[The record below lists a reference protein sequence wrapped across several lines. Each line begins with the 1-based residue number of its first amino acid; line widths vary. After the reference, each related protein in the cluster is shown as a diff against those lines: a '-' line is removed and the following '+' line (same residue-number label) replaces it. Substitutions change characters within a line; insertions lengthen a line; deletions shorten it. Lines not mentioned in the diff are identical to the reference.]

1 MSFFGTNPFTSAV
14 GQKIEQATSDTLPSE
29 DWGLNL
35 EICDL
40 INTSEEVAKD
50 AVRAIRKR
58 LTHTPKNYKIV
69 LYTLVVL
76 ETCVKNTGHKF
87 HLLVCSKDFV
97 QDLVKL
103 IGPKNEPPSSVQEK
117 VLSLIQAWTEA
128 FRNQPELAG
137 VSQVYAELKHK
148 GIEFPPPP
156 ADATPIITPSKSTS
170 PKDVGSAGAGGGT
183 SPRPP
188 TLGGAAPRHPPAPS
202 PPQPPPTQSP
212 IPSSGTLTAEVRAKI
227 QLELAVVES
236 NSSVLAEML
245 SELTPGQEHSEDL
258 QLLQELHATCE
269 AMQRRVVELV
279 ARVTDDLLTADLLK
293 VNDLL
298 NNLFIRYDR
307 HMSKSRAKG
316 SPVKS
321 VPEGGAIGSSHR
333 PPPRIPTATPTDPPV
348 AAAAETSEVSL
359 IDLADDPAPPPMA
372 AVGPSPSL
380 LSQQLGQLDITS
392 VKKADDAEFDSFA
405 QSRTLSLDTAKRD
418 EGAAGNGLDEAA
430 SIEPEQVETNFDSME
445 RWMSSQPYGAE
456 ISSDAFQKFLSERAA
471 VAEMLPTIPA
481 ATGSAPPPAATGSG
495 DKRPVAEL

>member
-1 MSFFGTNPFTSAV
+1 M
-14 GQKIEQATSDTLPSE
+14 
-29 DWGLNL
+29 
-35 EICDL
+35 
-40 INTSEEVAKD
+40 
-50 AVRAIRKR
+50 
-58 LTHTPKNYKIV
+58 
-69 LYTLVVL
+69 
-76 ETCVKNTGHKF
+76 
-87 HLLVCSKDFV
+87 
-97 QDLVKL
+97 
-103 IGPKNEPPSSVQEK
+103 
-117 VLSLIQAWTEA
+117 
-128 FRNQPELAG
+128 
-137 VSQVYAELKHK
+137 
-148 GIEFPPPP
+148 
-156 ADATPIITPSKSTS
+156 
-170 PKDVGSAGAGGGT
+170 
-183 SPRPP
+183 
-188 TLGGAAPRHPPAPS
+188 
-202 PPQPPPTQSP
+202 
-212 IPSSGTLTAEVRAKI
+212 
-227 QLELAVVES
+227 VES

-430 SIEPEQVETNFDSME
+430 SIEP
-445 RWMSSQPYGAE
+445 PYGAE